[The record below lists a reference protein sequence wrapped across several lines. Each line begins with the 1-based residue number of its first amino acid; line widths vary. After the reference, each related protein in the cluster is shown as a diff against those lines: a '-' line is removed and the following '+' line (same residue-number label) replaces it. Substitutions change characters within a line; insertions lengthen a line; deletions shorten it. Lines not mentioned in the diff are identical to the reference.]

1 MCGYVL
7 SFVRGG
13 SGGGMV
19 NSVPMFVHG
28 TYMYMYVCSLILPMS
43 FNCPRVKIF
52 PIGLA

>member
-7 SFVRGG
+7 SLVRGG

-28 TYMYMYVCSLILPMS
+28 TYMYVCLH
-43 FNCPRVKIF
+43 
-52 PIGLA
+52 